1 MIIPDGMIIWE
12 HQNTP
17 SRKQPFTKS
26 RYVACGKFKNRR
38 RCILLSILLG
48 GRYVDDIMYI
58 NLSLFESESNSVLCS
73 LLSAST
79 PLSLCCEVRT
89 TY

>member
-1 MIIPDGMIIWE
+1 MWHVESLKTGVGV
-12 HQNTP
+12 
-17 SRKQPFTKS
+17 F
-26 RYVACGKFKNRR
+26 C
-38 RCILLSILLG
+38 ILLG